1 MTLTFNN
8 PIPVPIRRLATR
20 IFSAYAAEFS
30 EYTLRS
36 APQIELAASQPAH
49 PTFNPPIPPSTIPSN
64 IIRLPTSQVGAVYYA
79 EILNPE
85 TGQVRDTV
93 KGHITQV
100 HGDWARIDTAR
111 FDPHGQPRTSEKEW
125 FPMLNTKCHRV
136 KVVKRS

>member
-8 PIPVPIRRLATR
+8 PIPVHIRRLATR

-36 APQIELAASQPAH
+36 APQIEHTASQPKQ
-49 PTFNPPIPPSTIPSN
+49 PTIHNPPADTQPSN
-64 IIRLPTSQVGAVYYA
+64 IIHLPTSLVGAVYYA

-85 TGQVRDTV
+85 TGQTRDTV

-125 FPMLNTKCHRV
+125 FPLINTKCHRV